1 MKFLFSFLLS
11 AITLF
16 SFSQTGDE
24 INQSNPKGLKVG
36 KWIKKYQNGKIQYEG
51 TFNEGIPTG
60 EFRRYSEK
68 GKLEPTLLYT
78 NKGKTAAAH
87 LYRENGKILASG
99 LYST

>member
-36 KWIKKYQNGKIQYEG
+36 KWIKKYQNGKIPA
-51 TFNEGIPTG
+51 TCFVV
-60 EFRRYSEK
+60 EK
-68 GKLEPTLLYT
+68 QAE
-78 NKGKTAAAH
+78 
-87 LYRENGKILASG
+87 
-99 LYST
+99 